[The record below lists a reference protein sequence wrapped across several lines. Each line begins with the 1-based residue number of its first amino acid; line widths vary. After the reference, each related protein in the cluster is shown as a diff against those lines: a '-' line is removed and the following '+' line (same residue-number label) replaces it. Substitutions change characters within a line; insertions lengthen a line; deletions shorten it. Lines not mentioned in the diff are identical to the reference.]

1 MSKKGQPRSFRTEDD
16 ENVNRK
22 ATHVRESLSHR
33 FQEFLLKNETFG
45 RLHSLQVKVTFH
57 KARLQ
62 SFFVDSRAGLEF
74 SQWRC
79 SLSSSSVNA
88 ISANNSGKQRLFDMM
103 QTIAAQMDSETSAFT
118 FTDSQPKAL
127 DLCMAPGGFLAYFFH
142 KSPAGVADAITL
154 PEEEGGH
161 QVLLSLDGR
170 KAQIN
175 VVFADVTMYAAELG
189 VESIPKNHPE
199 AHRLLALWPHPK
211 CSYDLLICDGQALR
225 TQNVPEYRKLCEQ
238 SRLFNSQLLIALQK
252 VRVGG
257 TIIALLHK
265 AHKWRT
271 FALLRQFSKFSDIV
285 VFKPKKFHAE
295 KSSFYMVAKN
305 VRSQSREATDA
316 IESFR

>member
-1 MSKKGQPRSFRTEDD
+1 
-16 ENVNRK
+16 
-22 ATHVRESLSHR
+22 
-33 FQEFLLKNETFG
+33 
-45 RLHSLQVKVTFH
+45 
-57 KARLQ
+57 
-62 SFFVDSRAGLEF
+62 
-74 SQWRC
+74 
-79 SLSSSSVNA
+79 
-88 ISANNSGKQRLFDMM
+88 M

-142 KSPAGVADAITL
+142 KSPAGVADTITL

-175 VVFADVTMYAAELG
+175 VVFADVTMYAAVLG

-316 IESFR
+316 IESFRRSWLRCTFPETSESSEARNGAEDEAGGEAEDDMEEEDAERMLQDFGDKYVGLMQPVWVVQSTALSTARWMGG